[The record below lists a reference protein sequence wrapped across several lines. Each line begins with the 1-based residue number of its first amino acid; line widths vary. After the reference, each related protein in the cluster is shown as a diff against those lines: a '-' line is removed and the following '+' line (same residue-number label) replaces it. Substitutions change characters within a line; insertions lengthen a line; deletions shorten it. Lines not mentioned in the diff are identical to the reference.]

1 MSWRKLANGE
11 IFSLHLSDGSIVIKP
26 AHLFS
31 LNAEGGGN
39 IRNHIIS
46 FSGGA
51 RVAKA
56 HQACVCVVYVNE
68 KKKRKAGGPVHSS
81 LLCDS

>member
-26 AHLFS
+26 ARLFS
-31 LNAEGGGN
+31 LKAEGGGN
-39 IRNHIIS
+39 IRNRIIS
-46 FSGGA
+46 FSGAA
-51 RVAKA
+51 RVAKV
-56 HQACVCVVYVNE
+56 HQACVSCMLM
-68 KKKRKAGGPVHSS
+68 KKRKAGGPVHSS